1 MTTEN
6 NINVN
11 LYNGNNTSVPFVM
24 VDYLD
29 KDANGHCALMM
40 IDSCSEVNILFEN
53 LTNHLCLKKIEIAGI
68 HVINGLGSEPQEVTD
83 VELNFTLQSMV
94 CKETFSVCDIDY
106 PQLYEYPVIGL
117 LGNDFLFKHKLA
129 LDYSD
134 CTLHTSN
141 INISNLSLADCEY
154 FSQIDLTNKNYR
166 LPVVSLKLNGKQIVA
181 GVDSGATSNLI
192 AKQSID
198 KSKVPFFSLG
208 DGDTMVGSNGQ
219 VATQMGIIPFSTVS
233 ASEKGEKVI
242 EAVAIFNIIQDY
254 IIPSQNMVGEN
265 KGQQVPPV
273 EALLCSSFIA
283 SQGWILDFGAC
294 IIYKRKIKSCEKAKI
309 KSA

>member
-1 MTTEN
+1 MATKD

-11 LYNGNNTSVPFVM
+11 LYNSNNTSVPFVT

-40 IDSCSEVNILFEN
+40 IDSCSEVNMLFKNMTN
-53 LTNHLCLKKIEIAGI
+53 L
-68 HVINGLGSEPQEVTD
+68 
-83 VELNFTLQSMV
+83 
-94 CKETFSVCDIDY
+94 
-106 PQLYEYPVIGL
+106 QLYEYPVIGL
-117 LGNDFLFKHKLA
+117 LGNDFLIKYKLA
-129 LDYSD
+129 LDYSS

-141 INISNLSLADCEY
+141 VNTSNLSLADCEY
-154 FSQIDLTNKNYR
+154 FSPLDLTNKNYR

-181 GVDSGATSNLI
+181 GVDSGATNNFI

-242 EAVAIFNIIQDY
+242 ETVAIFNIIQDY

-265 KGQQVPPV
+265 EDQQVPPV

-294 IIYKRKIKSCEKAKI
+294 IIYKRKIKSCEKTKI

>member
-1 MTTEN
+1 MATKN

-11 LYNGNNTSVPFVM
+11 LYNSNNTSVPFVT

-40 IDSCSEVNILFEN
+40 IDSCSEVNMLFKNMTN
-53 LTNHLCLKKIEIAGI
+53 LLCLKKIEIAGI

-117 LGNDFLFKHKLA
+117 LGNDFLIKYKLA
-129 LDYSD
+129 LDYSS

-141 INISNLSLADCEY
+141 VNTSNLSLADCEY
-154 FSQIDLTNKNYR
+154 FSPIDLTNKNNR

-181 GVDSGATSNLI
+181 GVDSGAT
-192 AKQSID
+192 
-198 KSKVPFFSLG
+198 
-208 DGDTMVGSNGQ
+208 GS
-219 VATQMGIIPFSTVS
+219 
-233 ASEKGEKVI
+233 
-242 EAVAIFNIIQDY
+242 
-254 IIPSQNMVGEN
+254 
-265 KGQQVPPV
+265 
-273 EALLCSSFIA
+273 
-283 SQGWILDFGAC
+283 
-294 IIYKRKIKSCEKAKI
+294 
-309 KSA
+309 

>member
-94 CKETFSVCDIDY
+94 CKETFSVCG
-106 PQLYEYPVIGL
+106 EIG
-117 LGNDFLFKHKLA
+117 
-129 LDYSD
+129 
-134 CTLHTSN
+134 
-141 INISNLSLADCEY
+141 
-154 FSQIDLTNKNYR
+154 
-166 LPVVSLKLNGKQIVA
+166 
-181 GVDSGATSNLI
+181 
-192 AKQSID
+192 
-198 KSKVPFFSLG
+198 
-208 DGDTMVGSNGQ
+208 
-219 VATQMGIIPFSTVS
+219 
-233 ASEKGEKVI
+233 AS
-242 EAVAIFNIIQDY
+242 
-254 IIPSQNMVGEN
+254 
-265 KGQQVPPV
+265 PPT
-273 EALLCSSFIA
+273 
-283 SQGWILDFGAC
+283 W
-294 IIYKRKIKSCEKAKI
+294 RR
-309 KSA
+309 